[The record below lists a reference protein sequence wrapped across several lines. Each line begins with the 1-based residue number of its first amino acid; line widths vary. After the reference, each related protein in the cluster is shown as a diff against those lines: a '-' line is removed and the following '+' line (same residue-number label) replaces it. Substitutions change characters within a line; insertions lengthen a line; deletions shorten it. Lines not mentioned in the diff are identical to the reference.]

1 MNKPLKPTPTP
12 RTPKALGRRIYVQPL
27 NVQQEL
33 RDRRLGSIIKLVIT
47 IFGLVIGA
55 LGVYAWFLY
64 GKDHYLL
71 VGIGVIGLFGWI
83 LWDVLQGMTR
93 VRIGYVCERGVGCY
107 YFRANGE
114 VVRSVTYPFSAATRM
129 EERSGRTGPL
139 TNMRDYWELA
149 FHEGEH
155 KRYVIT
161 HADFARDGYGHAEED
176 DPDKMEYLFAKEAF
190 QRYQQAAKPSSS

>member
-1 MNKPLKPTPTP
+1 MHSGTMNKPPKPTP

-33 RDRRLGSIIKLVIT
+33 RDRRPGSIIKLVII
-47 IFGLVIGA
+47 IFGLVMGA

-93 VRIGYVCERGVGCY
+93 VRIGYVCEQVRGQSSN
-107 YFRANGE
+107 RM
-114 VVRSVTYPFSAATRM
+114 SFSYCL
-129 EERSGRTGPL
+129 P
-139 TNMRDYWELA
+139 
-149 FHEGEH
+149 
-155 KRYVIT
+155 
-161 HADFARDGYGHAEED
+161 DFS
-176 DPDKMEYLFAKEAF
+176 
-190 QRYQQAAKPSSS
+190 Q